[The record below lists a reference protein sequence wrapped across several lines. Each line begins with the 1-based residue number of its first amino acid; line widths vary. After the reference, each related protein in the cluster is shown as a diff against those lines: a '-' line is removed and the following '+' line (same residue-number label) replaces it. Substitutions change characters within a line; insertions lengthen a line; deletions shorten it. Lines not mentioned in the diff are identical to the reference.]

1 VLVARLIELVSGAVA
16 CLITPVMAGVAL
28 YWGAALWLL
37 ALLVLSAVGIGIGAY
52 QHSVRGGKWWLRLLS
67 LSSLLLAVLAV
78 PTIPGLGFYLP
89 IAALLAVAASM
100 AGSRRRQEDGTAAG

>member
-1 VLVARLIELVSGAVA
+1 VARLIELVSGAVA
-16 CLITPVMAGVAL
+16 CLITLVMAGVAL
-28 YWGAALWLL
+28 SLGASLWLPI
-37 ALLVLSAVGIGIGAY
+37 LLFASAAGIGIGAY
-52 QHSVRGGKWWLRLLS
+52 QHSSRGEKWWLRLLW

-78 PTIPGLGFYLP
+78 LSIFGLGFYLL